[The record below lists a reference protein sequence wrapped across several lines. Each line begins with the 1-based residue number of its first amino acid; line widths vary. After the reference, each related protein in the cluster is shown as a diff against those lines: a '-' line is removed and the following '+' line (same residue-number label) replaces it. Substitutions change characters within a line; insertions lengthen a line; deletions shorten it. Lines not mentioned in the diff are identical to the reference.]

1 MRADEPADLLPPTLA
16 ANGHLGIVRSSYFAG
31 AAVASLAPGGSPPP
45 SSPAPLDPN
54 DPLLTN
60 PTVALAVKSFRNMR
74 SAALTPVARRL
85 RDIMIKRQQL
95 RQQQQQQMALQQ
107 QLSPGGGGGQD
118 WTEVSIACPPPGTN
132 LHGRKPIK
140 GRRPLIPPG
149 QLLRETL
156 GADVLLLLGALLA
169 FLGSAVTL
177 LATYGRFGNP
187 ESRPTV
193 LGLGPPLVGIGF
205 VFCMLRLFF
214 CKPQKIK
221 NACCGWLLAARV
233 HPSRGGNR
241 TPVNVATA
249 VAPQVADHGATYD
262 ATRFSQTWTIT

>member
-1 MRADEPADLLPPTLA
+1 
-16 ANGHLGIVRSSYFAG
+16 
-31 AAVASLAPGGSPPP
+31 
-45 SSPAPLDPN
+45 
-54 DPLLTN
+54 
-60 PTVALAVKSFRNMR
+60 MR
-74 SAALTPVARRL
+74 SAALRRSPGDS
-85 RDIMIKRQQL
+85 REIMIKRQQL
-95 RQQQQQQMALQQ
+95 RQQQQEQMALQPH
-107 QLSPGGGGGQD
+107 SDGGGGQD

-132 LHGRKPIK
+132 LAGRKTLK

-205 VFCMLRLFF
+205 VFCLLRLFF
-214 CKPQKIK
+214 CQTQKIK
-221 NACCGWLLAARV
+221 KRLLRLAAGRSRPSQSWWQPDASQRGHRRGASGGGPWCFV
-233 HPSRGGNR
+233 RRDAVQPDLDYYVTVGFLLTLCALPFFLEGGGVCFDLCANLCILDFTHTKSSDKFCESRGK
-241 TPVNVATA
+241 
-249 VAPQVADHGATYD
+249 
-262 ATRFSQTWTIT
+262 SEISE